1 MVLTPKLKYTLEYSI
16 ILSKVLPDKAA
27 KWLYKEKSLT

>member
-1 MVLTPKLKYTLEYSI
+1 MVLTPKLKYTLEYTI

-27 KWLYKEKSLT
+27 KWLYEGKSLT